1 MAQKPRVKAPK
12 QRTTAATSSGGQKRW
27 LAMAVAVVGLALAV
41 GAVLVLPGFVG
52 GGGAP
57 DEAAARSKL
66 EAAGCTLQS
75 YPGVSRQHITNPAA
89 RPKSWNSFP
98 PTSGPH
104 YFTPAVYGFYSEP
117 VELARALHNLE
128 HGGAYMLYGPKT
140 PRDTVETS
148 PRDLRPRSARSRR
161 RAAPGTRQQDRPR
174 RLDLARA
181 RERRD
186 RHRASR
192 EVHRR
197 RTRARSRRSS
207 APSADAARRT
217 GTSTSSSPAEPRPTG
232 VHSGRRGGGTGE
244 TRPP

>member
-57 DEAAARSKL
+57 DEAAARSTL
-66 EAAGCTLQS
+66 EAAGCMLQS

-128 HGGAYMLYGPKT
+128 HGGAYMFYGPKT
-140 PRDTVETS
+140 PRDTVKLLREIYDRDPRGLVVAPLPELGNKIALGAWTS
-148 PRDLRPRSARSRR
+148 P
-161 RAAPGTRQQDRPR
+161 APGSAEIGTGHLAKCTAVDKGAFEAFLSAFRGRGPENGN
-174 RLDLARA
+174 LDLLQ
-181 RERRD
+181 
-186 RHRASR
+186 
-192 EVHRR
+192 
-197 RTRARSRRSS
+197 
-207 APSADAARRT
+207 P
-217 GTSTSSSPAEPRPTG
+217 
-232 VHSGRRGGGTGE
+232 GGT
-244 TRPP
+244 